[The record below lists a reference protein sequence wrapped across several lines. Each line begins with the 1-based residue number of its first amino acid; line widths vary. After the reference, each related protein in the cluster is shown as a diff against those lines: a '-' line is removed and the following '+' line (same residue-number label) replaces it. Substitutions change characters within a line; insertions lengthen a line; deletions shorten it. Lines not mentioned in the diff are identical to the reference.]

1 MRRTCLSGLVV
12 LAIVGCVDRSAP
24 EVSPRTPESVR
35 VVALAPHIAE
45 LVFAAGAGESLVA
58 VSEYSDFP
66 NEVAELPKIGDA
78 FAVDLEGLALINP
91 DVLLAWES
99 GTPAATV
106 EELRRHGYQVEVLR
120 TRRLHDIALALRAIG
135 ALANTQDFAN
145 AAADRYLDDIE
156 ELRQTYAGR
165 KSIRVF
171 YQVSKRPLYT
181 VNGEHFIGE
190 LIALC
195 GGSNVFS
202 DVDALAP
209 TVSAEAVLDRDP
221 EVLLAGRA
229 DTGESLFELWDRWP
243 SMAANR
249 YGNRFDA
256 PADTLGR
263 ATPRLVSAATT
274 VCERLELA
282 RENRARYAEAA

>member
-1 MRRTCLSGLVV
+1 MTRIGSAGL
-12 LAIVGCVDRSAP
+12 LALVIAGCAESSAP
-24 EVSPRTPESVR
+24 EYAVRTTDNVR

-66 NEVAELPKIGDA
+66 SDVSELPKIGDA
-78 FAVDLEGLALINP
+78 FAVDLEGLALLDP

-99 GTPAATV
+99 GTPAGTV
-106 EELRRHGYQVEVLR
+106 EELRRHGYRVEVLR
-120 TRRLHDIALALRAIG
+120 TRSLHDVALALRSIG
-135 ALANTQDFAN
+135 VLAHTQDSAN
-145 AAADRYLDDIE
+145 AVADRYLDDMEKI
-156 ELRQTYAGR
+156 RRTYAAR
-165 KSIRVF
+165 RPIRVF

-229 DTGESLFELWDRWP
+229 DPEELLFELWDRWP
-243 SMAANR
+243 NMAANR

-256 PADTLGR
+256 PAETLGR
-263 ATPRLVSAATT
+263 ATTRLVSAATT
-274 VCERLELA
+274 VCERLESA
-282 RENRARYAEAA
+282 RENRARYGEAA